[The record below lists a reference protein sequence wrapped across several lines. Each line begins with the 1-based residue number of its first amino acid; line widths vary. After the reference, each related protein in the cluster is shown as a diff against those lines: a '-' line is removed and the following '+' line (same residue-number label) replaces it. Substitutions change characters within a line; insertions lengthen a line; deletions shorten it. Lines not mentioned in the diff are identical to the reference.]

1 MKNKTRSAPP
11 RAMAMLESLRGLGY
25 STGAALADIIDN
37 SISAGASEVRLDFS
51 WDGQGSRITVLDNG
65 LGMSDAEL
73 ESAMRLGDKNPLDT
87 RTTHDLGRFGMGLK
101 TASFSQCRRLTV
113 ASVKDGTTSCL
124 RWDLDELAANPD
136 GGWLLFEGPAQG
148 SKPFI
153 SGLNGKK
160 AGTVVL
166 WEQMDR
172 IVTDGFTSNDFHDL
186 IDTVESHLAMVF
198 HRLLQGPRAKL
209 MLLLNGRSVAPW
221 DPFMTGHPSKPWT
234 SPPTNHSTDYGI
246 VTVQAHVLPHRD
258 RLTAAEFDSNAGPA
272 GWTAQQGFYVYRNER
287 LLVAGGWLGLGNSR
301 AWNREEAHRLA
312 RIRLDIPNTA
322 DADWKID
329 VRKSTARPPVS
340 LRPWL
345 TLLAENSYNTLL
357 AREGNTA
364 AKLRDLKDAIPA
376 SRRITKT
383 DLAKYITAW
392 DCKPDIV
399 SQGSQ
404 KNFDKFMATLTPSEG
419 QEAPLPTAVD
429 FKAMIAK
436 AKIYRD
442 AQKLLRPMFPAFQ
455 ANVTAYTVSLVA
467 QKLGDRID
475 LGRVWVKQAA
485 SPELLSQIAVWAKE
499 VNDVLHSSSG
509 GKMISEWAKRPECR
523 EAVMSASYSA
533 PAANIPEVK

>member
-51 WDGQGSRITVLDNG
+51 WDGPNSRITVFDNG
-65 LGMSDAEL
+65 RGMSDAEL
-73 ESAMRLGDKNPLDT
+73 ESAMRLGDKSPLED
-87 RTTHDLGRFGMGLK
+87 RSVHDLGRFGMGLK

-113 ASVKDGTTSCL
+113 ASNKDGETSCL

-136 GGWLLFEGPAQG
+136 SGWLLFEGTAQG
-148 SKPFI
+148 SKNFI
-153 SGLNGKK
+153 AGLKGKT

-172 IVTDGFTSNDFHDL
+172 VVTAGFTSNDFHDL

-209 MLLLNGRSVAPW
+209 KLLLNGRVVAPW
-221 DPFMTGHPSKPWT
+221 DPFMTGHPAKPWT
-234 SPPTNHSTDYGI
+234 SPPTNHPTDYGT

-258 RLTAAEFDSNAGPA
+258 KLTASEFDSNAGPA

-345 TLLAENSYNTLL
+345 TLLAENTRERARRVFAYRGTPAPAKGNVPIEQAWRVDRLKAGVRYRIEESHPSVAAVLEKAGEL
-357 AREGNTA
+357 APLVRSM
-364 AKLRDLKDAIPA
+364 LR
-376 SRRITKT
+376 
-383 DLAKYITAW
+383 
-392 DCKPDIV
+392 V
-399 SQGSQ
+399 
-404 KNFDKFMATLTPSEG
+404 SEG
-419 QEAPLPTAVD
+419 TVPVQRIWLGTAENKETRRTGFDGEPNAAVIEVAAVLFQDLIERKGLSVEEARKSMSRTEP
-429 FKAMIAK
+429 F
-436 AKIYRD
+436 
-442 AQKLLRPMFPAFQ
+442 QKYPA
-455 ANVTAYTVSLVA
+455 LIE
-467 QKLGDRID
+467 KLGD
-475 LGRVWVKQAA
+475 K
-485 SPELLSQIAVWAKE
+485 K
-499 VNDVLHSSSG
+499 
-509 GKMISEWAKRPECR
+509 
-523 EAVMSASYSA
+523 
-533 PAANIPEVK
+533 

>member
-51 WDGQGSRITVLDNG
+51 WDGPSSRITVFDNG
-65 LGMSDAEL
+65 RGMSDAEL
-73 ESAMRLGDKNPLDT
+73 ESAMRLGDKSPLDD
-87 RTTHDLGRFGMGLK
+87 RSVHDLGRFGMGLK

-113 ASVKDGTTSCL
+113 ASNKDGETSCL

-136 GGWLLFEGPAQG
+136 SGWLLFEGTAQG
-148 SKPFI
+148 SKNFI
-153 SGLNGKK
+153 AGLKGKT

-172 IVTDGFTSNDFHDL
+172 VVTAGFTSNDFHDL

-209 MLLLNGRSVAPW
+209 KLLLNGRAVAPW
-221 DPFMTGHPSKPWT
+221 DPFMTGHPAKSWT
-234 SPPTNHSTDYGI
+234 SPPTNHPTDYGT

-258 RLTAAEFDSNAGPA
+258 KLTASEFDSNAGPA

-345 TLLAENSYNTLL
+345 TLLAENTRER
-357 AREGNTA
+357 ARRVFAYRGTPAPAKGNVPIEQAWRVDRLKAGVRYRIEDSHPSVA
-364 AKLRDLKDAIPA
+364 AVLEKAGEL
-376 SRRITKT
+376 
-383 DLAKYITAW
+383 
-392 DCKPDIV
+392 
-399 SQGSQ
+399 
-404 KNFDKFMATLTPSEG
+404 
-419 QEAPLPTAVD
+419 APLVRSMLRVIEETVPVQRIWLDTAENKETPRTGFDGEPNAAVIEVAAVLFQD
-429 FKAMIAK
+429 LIERKGLSVEEARKSMSRTEPF
-436 AKIYRD
+436 
-442 AQKLLRPMFPAFQ
+442 QKYPA
-455 ANVTAYTVSLVA
+455 LIE
-467 QKLGDRID
+467 KLG
-475 LGRVWVKQAA
+475 GEK
-485 SPELLSQIAVWAKE
+485 
-499 VNDVLHSSSG
+499 
-509 GKMISEWAKRPECR
+509 
-523 EAVMSASYSA
+523 
-533 PAANIPEVK
+533 